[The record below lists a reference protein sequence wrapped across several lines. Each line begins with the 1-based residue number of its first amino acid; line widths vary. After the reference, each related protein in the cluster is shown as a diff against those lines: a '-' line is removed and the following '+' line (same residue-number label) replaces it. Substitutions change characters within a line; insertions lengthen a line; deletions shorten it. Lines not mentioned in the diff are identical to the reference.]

1 MSGLTRQEAHL
12 LLAGIRVLTH
22 TCERPPTPEQ
32 LAELLQ
38 LPDSAVRLQLAQ
50 LAELGAVALVT
61 SAYETHAEV
70 RDHLR
75 AEELPE
81 QAGPAIAEDLEAF
94 DRRKREESEKMA
106 HLFDSG
112 EHEQRQSDKLR
123 QMDQDLQSFRKKKP
137 RNPFGDD

>member
-1 MSGLTRQEAHL
+1 MSGMTRQEAHL

-22 TCERPPTPEQ
+22 TGQRPPTPEQ
-32 LAELLQ
+32 LAELLE
-38 LPDSAVRLQLAQ
+38 LPDSAVRLQLTQ

-70 RDHLR
+70 RDHLLV
-75 AEELPE
+75 EELSE
-81 QAGPAIAEDLEAF
+81 EAGPAIADDLEAF

-112 EHEQRQSDKLR
+112 EHEQRQSDRLR
-123 QMDQDLQSFRKKKP
+123 KMDEDLRTFRKKKP
-137 RNPFGDD
+137 HNPFGDD